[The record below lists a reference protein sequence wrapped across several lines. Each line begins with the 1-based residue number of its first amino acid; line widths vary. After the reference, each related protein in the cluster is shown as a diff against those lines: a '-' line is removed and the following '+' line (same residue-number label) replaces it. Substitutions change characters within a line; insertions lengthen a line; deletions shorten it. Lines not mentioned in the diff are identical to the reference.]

1 MDIILEELNHE
12 HDYIQYCTLLKQ
24 LTTLDINRISHE
36 KFLLHINKIKSNP
49 FHKIIVAKI
58 NNRIIG
64 STTILIE
71 PKFIHEFSYA
81 GHIEDVVVDLTYRT
95 YGIGSLLINKAI
107 EIAKEYNCY
116 KITLDCAEKNV
127 NFYKKNGFNQKD
139 IQMIMYLN

>member
-1 MDIILEELNHE
+1 MFCMLNPQQH
-12 HDYIQYCTLLKQ
+12 L
-24 LTTLDINRISHE
+24 R
-36 KFLLHINKIKSNP
+36 
-49 FHKIIVAKI
+49 
-58 NNRIIG
+58 
-64 STTILIE
+64 
-71 PKFIHEFSYA
+71 YA